1 MTLEKPY
8 KILFICGS
16 MRESADGIGD
26 YTRRLSGELNRMG
39 HHAVVMAFND
49 KFVNETYS
57 ETQFDG
63 DTPVEVLRLKKS
75 LGHHQKFKA
84 LNKLVYDFK
93 PDLISVQYVLYAF
106 NDKGLPF
113 QFALDLRNVSQNT
126 PTEIMFHELW
136 LGMEKKPI
144 LKDRIYGVFQKWIIK
159 RMIKRLHPKVIHTH
173 SRSYQKLL
181 KHHNVASQYL
191 PIISNIP
198 IHNQELNAKNDNSN
212 LQLLLFGYISPG
224 APINEFISEIF
235 AWSQKQG
242 KTLEFLFAGR
252 NGNALKDWISALDSF
267 RISYKVIG
275 VLDITE
281 LSDLMST
288 VSIGIATTPYLL
300 YEKSGSI
307 AAMLKHGLPVLNVAV
322 DWDPEID
329 IHFEIKEN
337 ILEYK
342 QGVLNTFFEN
352 NFNKRIYSKRLHEVA
367 VQFISD
373 FERSMRT

>member
-1 MTLEKPY
+1 MTLKKPY

-39 HHAVVMAFND
+39 HHAVAIAFND
-49 KFVNETYS
+49 KFVSESCS
-57 ETQFDG
+57 ETQFDI

-84 LNKLVYDFK
+84 LNKLVYEFK

-126 PTEIMFHELW
+126 PMEIMFHELW

-144 LKDRIYGVFQKWIIK
+144 LKDRLYGIFQKWIIK
-159 RMIKRLHPKVIHTH
+159 RMIKRLHPKVMHTH
-173 SRSYQKLL
+173 SRSYQMLL
-181 KHHNVASQYL
+181 KHHQVSTQFL

-198 IHNQELNAKNDNSN
+198 IHNEHLSANNDQSK
-212 LQLLLFGYISPG
+212 LTLLLFGYISAG
-224 APINEFISEIF
+224 APISEFISEIF
-235 AWSQKQG
+235 AWSQKHN

-252 NGNALKDWISALDSF
+252 NGEALKEWLTVLDSF
-267 RISYKVIG
+267 RIPYKVIG

-281 LSDLMST
+281 LSDLMNT
-288 VSIGIATTPYLL
+288 VDIGIATTPFLL

-329 IHFEIKEN
+329 IHFKIEEN
-337 ILEYK
+337 ITEYK
-342 QGVLNTFFEN
+342 QGVLNSFFES
-352 NFNKRIYSKRLHEVA
+352 NFKKRIYSKKLHEVA
-367 VQFISD
+367 EQFIKD
-373 FERSMRT
+373 FERSMSA

>member
-1 MTLEKPY
+1 
-8 KILFICGS
+8 

-26 YTRRLSGELNRMG
+26 YTRRLSGELIRMG
-39 HHAVVMAFND
+39 HHAVVLAFND
-49 KFVNETYS
+49 KFVNESYT

-63 DTPVEVLRLKKS
+63 DTPVEVLRLNQS

-84 LNKLVYDFK
+84 LNKLVYEFK

-126 PTEIMFHELW
+126 PMEIMFHELW

-144 LKDRIYGVFQKWIIK
+144 LKDKIYGVFQKWIIK
-159 RMIKRLHPKVIHTH
+159 RMLKRLHPIVIHTH

-181 KHHNVASQYL
+181 EHHSVSAQFL

-198 IHNQELNAKNDNSN
+198 IHNEHLNPEKDIDK
-212 LQLLLFGYISPG
+212 LQLLMFGYISQG

-235 AWSQKQG
+235 AWSKMHNKQ
-242 KTLEFLFAGR
+242 LEFLFAGR
-252 NGNALKDWISALDSF
+252 NGAAVKEWLNVLDSF
-267 RISYKVIG
+267 QIPYKIIG

-281 LSDLMST
+281 LSDLMNS
-288 VSIGIATTPYLL
+288 VDIGVATTPFLL

-329 IHFEIKEN
+329 IHFEIEEN

-342 QGVLNTFFEN
+342 QGVLNYFFEN
-352 NFNKRIYSKRLHEVA
+352 NFNKRAYSKKLHAVA
-367 VQFISD
+367 EQFIND
-373 FERSMRT
+373 FERGLMK